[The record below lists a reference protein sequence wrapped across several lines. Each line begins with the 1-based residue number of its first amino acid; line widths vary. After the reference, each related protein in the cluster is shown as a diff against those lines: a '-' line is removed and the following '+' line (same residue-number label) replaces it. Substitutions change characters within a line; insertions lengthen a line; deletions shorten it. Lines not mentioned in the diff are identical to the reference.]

1 MDELT
6 HKDAGTDEENVLV
19 DFGFHHLY
27 QPMRNRLSIKETTGA
42 NYGKVTILARKKC
55 ECDNHETVIRGIHPQ

>member
-1 MDELT
+1 
-6 HKDAGTDEENVLV
+6 
-19 DFGFHHLY
+19 
-27 QPMRNRLSIKETTGA
+27 MRNRLSIKETTDA